1 MEKAGQN
8 ISALKLINLRA
19 LVSFERPVFTKGE
32 TKMLSLAVRNT
43 AKLVREKSKSDNI
56 RLGRLFTKKETAA
69 LMASMIQIDEKKT
82 VYTILDPGAGTGI
95 LSAAAIEHICKNAPA
110 VKQIFV
116 TCYETDETF
125 IPMLYD
131 NLERVRKKARHDF
144 GVKVFVTINEENYL
158 INSKNH
164 YTVTYFDTVEDKFD
178 IVICNPPTELVT
190 KGSEEADSVGGVTL
204 QKIGAP
210 YLFFRLATRHLEVG
224 GSLIIVLPTTFASA
238 SGFTPLRREVAELL
252 HLQGIHLFIGKQKN
266 MKRAVPLKKNIIL
279 SYRNAEG
286 LTRPENITIST
297 STDNGKTVSTLPPL
311 SYDFVVDKDSGA
323 LTLPKSVED
332 TKIVQYIGGFPE
344 TLSSLGLKMS
354 TGLVLDSRCEEML
367 FNQPIKGAVPLIRPA
382 AIKNGSIHF
391 PLPIKHQYIAPTST
405 SLVQKNKNMVIIKR
419 VPAKSDERFVNSA
432 IYMAAQ
438 LPSYRFISTHNK
450 INFIDTKDKNTE
462 MCARLAFGLF
472 ALLNST
478 IYDRYISIVSKS
490 KQINSK
496 EMRDLPLPPRN
507 IIENIGMR
515 LMSMRQTTV
524 AVCDQIVNP
533 TLHIIEK

>member
-1 MEKAGQN
+1 
-8 ISALKLINLRA
+8 
-19 LVSFERPVFTKGE
+19 
-32 TKMLSLAVRNT
+32 MLSLAVRNT

-56 RLGRLFTKKETAA
+56 RLGRLFTKKDTAA
-69 LMASMIQIDEKKT
+69 LMASMITIDEKKS

-95 LSAAAIEHICKNAPA
+95 LAAAAVEHLCKNAPG

-116 TCYETDETF
+116 TCYENDETF

-131 NLERVRKKARHDF
+131 NLERIRKKARHDY
-144 GVKVFVTINEENYL
+144 GVKLFVTVNEENYL
-158 INSKNH
+158 VDSKNH
-164 YTVTYFDTVEDKFD
+164 YTVTYFDEVADKFD
-178 IVICNPPTELVT
+178 IVICNPPTKLVT
-190 KGSEEADSVGGVTL
+190 KGSEEADSVGGVTQ

-210 YLFFRLATRHLEVG
+210 YLFFKLAAKHLEVG
-224 GSLIIVLPTTFASA
+224 GSLVIVLPTTMSTASA
-238 SGFTPLRREVAELL
+238 LTPLRREIAEKL
-252 HLQGIHLFIGKQKN
+252 HLQKIHLFIGKQKN
-266 MKRAVPLKKNIIL
+266 PKRAVPLKKNIIL
-279 SYRNAEG
+279 SYKNAEDAEC
-286 LTRPENITIST
+286 PETITIST
-297 STDNGKTVSTLPPL
+297 STDDGKSIVTLPPL
-311 SYDFVVDKDSGA
+311 KYDFVVDKSDGT

-354 TGLVLDSRCEEML
+354 TGLIIDSRCEEML
-367 FNQPIKGAVPLIRPA
+367 FNQPIKGSVPLLRPA
-382 AIKNGSIHF
+382 AIKNGTITF
-391 PLPIKHQYIAPTST
+391 PLPIKHQYIAPTSA

-432 IYMAAQ
+432 IYLASQ
-438 LPSYRFISTHNK
+438 LPSHRYISTHNK

-462 MCARLAFGLF
+462 MCARLALGLF

-515 LMSMRQTTV
+515 LSSTRMTTV
-524 AVCDQIVNP
+524 QACDNIVNP
-533 TLHIIEK
+533 TLHIIEKK

>member
-1 MEKAGQN
+1 
-8 ISALKLINLRA
+8 
-19 LVSFERPVFTKGE
+19 
-32 TKMLSLAVRNT
+32 MLSLAVRNT
-43 AKLVREKSKSDNI
+43 AKLVREKSKSENI
-56 RLGRLFTKKETAA
+56 RLGRLFTKKDTAA
-69 LMASMIQIDEKKT
+69 LMASMIKLDEKRT

-95 LSAAAIEHICKNAPA
+95 LAAAAIEHICKNAPA

-116 TCYETDETF
+116 TCYENDETYL
-125 IPMLYD
+125 PMLHD
-131 NLERVRKKARHDF
+131 NLERIRKKVRHDY
-144 GVKVFVTINEENYL
+144 GIKVFITVHEENYL
-158 INSKNH
+158 VNSKNH
-164 YTVTYFDTVEDKFD
+164 YTVTYFDTIADKFD
-178 IVICNPPTELVT
+178 IVICNPPTKLVT
-190 KGSEEADSVGGVTL
+190 KGSEEADSVGGVTQ

-210 YLFFRLATRHLEVG
+210 YLFFKLAASHLEIG
-224 GSLIIVLPTTFASA
+224 GSLVIVLPTTVATASA
-238 SGFTPLRREVAELL
+238 LTPLRKEIAKTL

-266 MKRAVPLKKNIIL
+266 LKRAVPLKKNIIL
-279 SYRNAEG
+279 CYKNATEAE
-286 LTRPENITIST
+286 RPETVTITT
-297 STDNGKTVSTLPPL
+297 STDNGKNIVSLPPL
-311 SYDFVVDKDSGA
+311 NYDFVVDKNDGS

-354 TGLVLDSRCEEML
+354 TGLILDSRCEEML

-382 AIKNGSIHF
+382 AIKNGTISF

-419 VPAKSDERFVNSA
+419 VPAKSDDRFVNSA

-438 LPSYRFISTHNK
+438 LPSYRYISTHNK
-450 INFIDTKDKNTE
+450 INFIDTKDKNSE

-496 EMRDLPLPPRN
+496 EMRDLRLPPRN

-515 LMSMRQTTV
+515 LMAMRQTSV
-524 AVCDQIVNP
+524 QVCDQIVNP
-533 TLHIIEK
+533 TLHIIEKN